1 MNAMRIKLKSIGL
14 LAGLG
19 ALLAMVYLLVP
30 TTPTAAAQSCIGSG
44 ASCNVSTTV
53 NLTITQ

>member
-30 TTPTAAAQSCIGSG
+30 TTPTAAAQSCIGVG
-44 ASCNVSTTV
+44 ASCNVPTTV